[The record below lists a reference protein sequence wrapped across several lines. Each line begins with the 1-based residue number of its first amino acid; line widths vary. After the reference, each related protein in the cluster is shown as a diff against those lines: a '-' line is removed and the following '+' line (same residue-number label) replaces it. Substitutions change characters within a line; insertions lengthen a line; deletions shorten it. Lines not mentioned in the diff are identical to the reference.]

1 MKLVLFKKMNE
12 SYEHL
17 IIYIDI
23 VKNWLRNKN
32 VSEAVQDY
40 SKFELALSH
49 DRPHFIKWD
58 YSLEKP
64 TVEYLESKFKL
75 APSEPR
81 KILDLNIRFIY
92 IYAKE
97 IGNKIAKD
105 ISLTP
110 DQTLAKLNDPI
121 YFNIDGD
128 IIDPSSIDI

>member
-1 MKLVLFKKMNE
+1 MNE

-32 VSEAVQDY
+32 VQDY

-64 TVEYLESKFKL
+64 TIEYLEKEFKIDL
-75 APSEPR
+75 TAPR
-81 KILDLNIRFIY
+81 KIQKLELEYIY
-92 IYAKE
+92 INNTELLK
-97 IGNKIAKD
+97 NPTKR
-105 ISLTP
+105 
-110 DQTLAKLNDPI
+110 PI
-121 YFNIDGD
+121 YYNINGD
-128 IIDPSSIDI
+128 IIEPSNLDLKNTEAVKPF